1 MAIKSLVIHRITR
14 WQDDQPAE
22 LKLRDE
28 LLTVTADYESLLSQ
42 EKKLFNGKPGKKYG
56 RFSDDVGESPF
67 PSWLT
72 ETLNDKMS
80 FLSFSQK
87 VTETFKQHLDEQPI
101 TLDGYLMFVLDS
113 RADGDVFYLLFLET
127 ASGMELSGSL
137 ELETVDYLNTSKL
150 DMAARIELSDWQGDT
165 PTEDYFVLA
174 ISRSAAK
181 TGDVFSKTLGY
192 QNSIDTEKETE
203 TLLETLEKYTNKV
216 ESKDATQYRKK
227 AYDFCVE
234 QQQIGEPVQI
244 EQLSN
249 YLDENEPQRF
259 ASFAREEK
267 AINSETEFRPDNRKL
282 KHLVRFAGKGNGM
295 SLSFSS
301 DLIQSSVHYNPS
313 NDTLTITEIPKSL
326 KAQLAKFIDKEGD

>member
-22 LKLRDE
+22 LGLRDE

-56 RFSDDVGESPF
+56 RFSDDVAEHPF
-67 PSWLT
+67 SRWLQ
-72 ETLNDKMS
+72 EAVEEKMS
-80 FLSFSQK
+80 FLSFSHK
-87 VTETFKQHLDEQPI
+87 AVETFKQHLDEQPI

-127 ASGMELSGSL
+127 ASGMELSRSL

-150 DMAARIELSDWQGDT
+150 DMAARIELTDWLGDS

-174 ISRSAAK
+174 VSRSAAK
-181 TGDVFSKTLGY
+181 SGDIFAKTLGY

-203 TLLETLEKYTNKV
+203 TLLDTLEKYTKKV

-234 QQQIGEPVQI
+234 QQQMGEPVQL
-244 EQLSN
+244 EQLSS

-259 ASFAREEK
+259 ASFAREEQSL
-267 AINSETEFRPDNRKL
+267 NSETEFRPDNRKL
-282 KHLVRFAGKGNGM
+282 KHLVRFTGKGNGM

-301 DLIQSSVHYNPS
+301 DLIQSSVHYNPA

-326 KAQLAKFIDKEGD
+326 KAQLAKFINKEDE

>member
-14 WQDDQPAE
+14 YQEDQPAE
-22 LKLRDE
+22 LKLRDN
-28 LLTVTADYESLLSQ
+28 LLTVTADYESLLTQ

-56 RFSDDVGESPF
+56 RFTDEIADAPF
-67 PSWLT
+67 SNWLR
-72 ETLNDKMS
+72 EALEEKMS

-87 VTETFKQHLDEQPI
+87 AAETFKHYLDEQPI
-101 TLDGYLMFVLDS
+101 MLDGYLMFVLDS
-113 RADGDVFYLLFLET
+113 RADGDVFYLLFIET

-137 ELETVDYLNTSKL
+137 ELETVDYINTSKL
-150 DMAARIELSDWQGDT
+150 EMAARIELNDWLGDS
-165 PTEDYFVLA
+165 PTEDYLVLA
-174 ISRSAAK
+174 MSRTAAK
-181 TGDVFSKTLGY
+181 NGDIFSKMLGY

-203 TLLETLEKYTNKV
+203 TLLETLEKYTKKI
-216 ESKDATQYRKK
+216 EGKEAAQCRKK

-249 YLDENEPQRF
+249 YIDENEPQRF
-259 ASFAREEK
+259 ASFAREEQS
-267 AINSETEFRPDNRKL
+267 INSETEFRPDNRKL
-282 KHLVRFAGKGNGM
+282 KHLVRFTGKGNGM

-301 DLIQSSVHYNPS
+301 DLIQSSVHYNPA

-326 KAQLAKFIDKEGD
+326 KAQLSKFINQGDD

>member
-28 LLTVTADYESLLSQ
+28 LLTVTADYESLLTQ

-56 RFSDDVGESPF
+56 RFSDDIGESPF
-67 PSWLT
+67 SSWLT
-72 ETLNDKMS
+72 EALDEKMS

-87 VTETFKQHLDEQPI
+87 VTGTFKQHLDEQPI

-150 DMAARIELSDWQGDT
+150 DMAARIELSDWKSDT

-181 TGDVFSKTLGY
+181 TGEIFSKTLGY

-216 ESKDATQYRKK
+216 DSKDATQYRKK

-244 EQLSN
+244 EQLST

-267 AINSETEFRPDNRKL
+267 ALQLLQLR
-282 KHLVRFAGKGNGM
+282 
-295 SLSFSS
+295 
-301 DLIQSSVHYNPS
+301 
-313 NDTLTITEIPKSL
+313 KSL
-326 KAQLAKFIDKEGD
+326 KMVQQAMLKQQVKSESSSLSALRLRVLLR